1 MRKVACVPDHNSES
15 CGLEHRLRQPINSE
29 TEFAKASQGPV
40 DEFKSNK
47 IIYEHQFGFQKNGST
62 SLAILDVQAKII
74 EAIEQ
79 KQIACSVFLDFA
91 KAFDTV
97 NHDILLDKLEHYG
110 IKGIAN
116 VWFEPYSKN
125 HYQNVKIGSTLKKN
139 R

>member
-1 MRKVACVPDHNSES
+1 M
-15 CGLEHRLRQPINSE
+15 I
-29 TEFAKASQGPV
+29 
-40 DEFKSNK
+40 FKSNK
-47 IIYEHQFGFQKNGST
+47 IIYKLQFCFQKNGST

-110 IKGIAN
+110 VKEIAN
-116 VWFEPYSKN
+116 IWFGPYLKD